1 MPDPVKPGA
10 VALITGAASGIGRA
24 AALALAA
31 RGMRVALADLPG
43 EKLDSAAAEA
53 GGLKIEVDL
62 SRPGA
67 VEAMRAA
74 LLPALGAPALLM
86 NNAASRAGR
95 GFDAAPED
103 WRAAFEV
110 NFWAVAEA
118 CRVFLPD
125 MAAAG
130 GAIVNTGSK
139 QGITNPPGHPAYN
152 AAKAALKSWT
162 EGLEHEL
169 RARPGPRVSAHL
181 LIPGWTT
188 TGDAAH
194 RPGAW
199 LPEQVVDRMLAGL
212 AAGDF
217 YILCPDDETTE
228 EMDRKRILWAAG
240 DVAENRPPLSRWH
253 PDWKERAA
261 ASCS

>member
-43 EKLDSAAAEA
+43 EKLDSAAKEA

-67 VEAMRAA
+67 AAAMREA

-86 NNAASRAGR
+86 NNAASRTGR

-118 CRVFLPD
+118 CRIFLPD
-125 MAAAG
+125 MAEAG

-139 QGITNPPGHPAYN
+139 QGITNPPGHPIYN

-169 RARPGPRVSAHL
+169 RGRDGPRVSAHL

-188 TGDAAH
+188 TGDMAH